1 MSWRR
6 VDREKP
12 PVGQK
17 VRVWHPVLDEI
28 HATMLPSGLWLF
40 QHNGSLVDAPW
51 VEWWMPCARG
61 PEPPTVLHVEGEE
74 YPASEVVSSYTIST
88 PPEWHNPYRTVHLG
102 DCEYE

>member
-17 VRVWHPVLDEI
+17 VRIWHPVLDEI

-51 VEWWMPCARG
+51 IEWWMPCSG
-61 PEPPTVLHVEGEE
+61 
-74 YPASEVVSSYTIST
+74 
-88 PPEWHNPYRTVHLG
+88 PPETITYASASREWYGPGFAPVSGDYHNVSLE
-102 DCEYE
+102 DCEYR